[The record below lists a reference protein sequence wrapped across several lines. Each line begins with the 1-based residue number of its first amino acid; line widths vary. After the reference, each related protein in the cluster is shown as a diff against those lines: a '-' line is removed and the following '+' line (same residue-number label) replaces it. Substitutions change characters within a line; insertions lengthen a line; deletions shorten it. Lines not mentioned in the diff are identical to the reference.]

1 VVVAGEQMEHG
12 GQVGHLDEGG
22 QQLTLRRR
30 RRTGPGRKAASSA
43 HWLGQLPYVLVLCGV
58 AGSLPL
64 YATSHFR
71 KGSALLAAGVLFGAL
86 ARLVL
91 PESQVGMLSVR
102 KKWLDVLTMT
112 ALAVA
117 VAVVAWVVPGD

>member
-1 VVVAGEQMEHG
+1 MAGEHTDRQGESPG
-12 GQVGHLDEGG
+12 EGAQQV
-22 QQLTLRRR
+22 TLRRR
-30 RRTGPGRKAASSA
+30 RRAGARKKAASSA
-43 HWLGQLPYVLVLCGV
+43 HWLSQLPYVLALCGV
-58 AGSLPL
+58 AGSLVM
-64 YATSHFR
+64 YATNHFR

-91 PESQVGMLSVR
+91 PESQVGMLAIR

>member
-1 VVVAGEQMEHG
+1 MAGGQMEHG
-12 GQVGHLDEGG
+12 ERAGHLDGDG
-22 QQLTLRRR
+22 AQPALRRR
-30 RRTGPGRKAASSA
+30 RRTGPGSKAASSA
-43 HWLGQLPYVLVLCGV
+43 HWLGQLPYVLALCGV
-58 AGSLPL
+58 IGSLPM
-64 YATSHFR
+64 YATAHFR

-91 PESQVGMLSVR
+91 PESQVGMLAVR
-102 KKWLDVLTMT
+102 KKWLDVLTAV

>member
-1 VVVAGEQMEHG
+1 VAGEHTDRQGESPG
-12 GQVGHLDEGG
+12 EGAQQV
-22 QQLTLRRR
+22 TLRRR
-30 RRTGPGRKAASSA
+30 RRAGARKKAASSA
-43 HWLGQLPYVLVLCGV
+43 HWLSQLPYVLALCGV
-58 AGSLPL
+58 AGSLVM
-64 YATSHFR
+64 YATNHFR

-91 PESQVGMLSVR
+91 PESQVGMLAIR

>member
-1 VVVAGEQMEHG
+1 MADRPMDEHG
-12 GQVGHLDEGG
+12 GAPPPA
-22 QQLTLRRR
+22 LRRR
-30 RRTGPGRKAASSA
+30 RRTAPRRKAASSA
-43 HWLGQLPYVLVLCGV
+43 HWLGQLPYVLALCGV
-58 AGSLPL
+58 GGALAMYAG
-64 YATSHFR
+64 AHFR

-91 PESQVGMLSVR
+91 PESQVGMLAIR
-102 KKWLDVLTMT
+102 KKWLDVLTMV

>member
-1 VVVAGEQMEHG
+1 MAGEHTDRQGESPG
-12 GQVGHLDEGG
+12 ESPGEGAQQV
-22 QQLTLRRR
+22 TLRRR
-30 RRTGPGRKAASSA
+30 RRAGARKKAASSA
-43 HWLGQLPYVLVLCGV
+43 HWLSQLPYVLALCGV
-58 AGSLPL
+58 AGSLVM
-64 YATSHFR
+64 YATNHFR

-91 PESQVGMLSVR
+91 PESQVGMLAIR

>member
-1 VVVAGEQMEHG
+1 VAGEHTDRQGESPG
-12 GQVGHLDEGG
+12 EGAQQV
-22 QQLTLRRR
+22 TLRRR
-30 RRTGPGRKAASSA
+30 RRAGARKKAASSA
-43 HWLGQLPYVLVLCGV
+43 HWLSQLPYELPYVLALCGV
-58 AGSLPL
+58 AGSLVM
-64 YATSHFR
+64 YATNHFR

-91 PESQVGMLSVR
+91 PESQVGMLAIR